1 MAQLAVAWVL
11 QNPNV
16 SAALVGASRPEQV
29 LENAKAAG
37 VKIPDDAMKQIDE
50 VLGEVIT
57 RDPALVERST
67 PKQRAV

>member
-1 MAQLAVAWVL
+1 
-11 QNPNV
+11 
-16 SAALVGASRPEQV
+16 
-29 LENAKAAG
+29 
-37 VKIPDDAMKQIDE
+37 MKQIDE